1 MTGLLA
7 GELDL
12 PLADAAPGRF
22 LAWIAAIA
30 VFTAALAFAIA
41 AGASASA
48 RHATLEPRLATV
60 LVPASEDRAPSD
72 AEVDQLVAALAA
84 EPGVAFA
91 RAVQPA
97 ELGLRAGPPM
107 PRFIDLALN
116 PGSDADPAA
125 LVDGLAPGARIVT
138 DGTGEA
144 RADLGPHLLACLA
157 GFSAIVIVAVA
168 AATITR
174 ISLTLHGD
182 TIDLLRQLGAE
193 DAYLVRQLEQ
203 HAWSQALRGGVLGF
217 LAALL
222 AAVLDQSL
230 PRDLLPALALP
241 WLDWLLLGTL
251 PAGVALL
258 GATAARLAAHTRLR
272 RSS

>member
-1 MTGLLA
+1 M
-7 GELDL
+7 
-12 PLADAAPGRF
+12 
-22 LAWIAAIA
+22 
-30 VFTAALAFAIA
+30 
-41 AGASASA
+41 
-48 RHATLEPRLATV
+48 

-97 ELGLRAGPPM
+97 ELGLTAGSPM

-125 LVDGLAPGARIVT
+125 LVDGLAPGARLVT

-144 RADLGPHLLACLA
+144 RTDLGPHLLACLA

-217 LAALL
+217 LAF
-222 AAVLDQSL
+222 S
-230 PRDLLPALALP
+230 
-241 WLDWLLLGTL
+241 WLWANT
-251 PAGVALL
+251 ASVVAALL
-258 GATAARLAAHTRLR
+258 GIAAVAAVVAAVGAMATGRDKLTMVFAGLAAAVMAFGPALL
-272 RSS
+272 